1 MALASE
7 VPVEEFLAG
16 HSLAREVHERV
27 SSLLDGIGPVTAR
40 ATLSQLAYRRRRA
53 FAWLWLPGTWLA
65 RPADDVVLTIAL
77 GRHDPSPRFKE
88 VAHPSPRHWVHHLE
102 VRALTDLDDDVAAWL
117 REAYERAG

>member
-1 MALASE
+1 MALAPE
-7 VPVEEFLAG
+7 VAVDEFLAG
-16 HSLAREVHERV
+16 HAFAREVHGAVLRMLEAA
-27 SSLLDGIGPVTAR
+27 GPFTAR
-40 ATLSQLAYRRRRA
+40 ATRSQLAYRRRRA

-102 VRALTDLDDDVAAWL
+102 VRALADLDDDVAAWL